1 MTSGKGLQVLP
12 TIVIEQHELLSLYE
26 MSYFCWKRVE
36 FVSLFFSPEPWHSSW
51 NPHVLSLTN
60 PIRGVGR
67 TPDIDITS
75 LVGLALQLVR
85 SPCGDLV

>member
-36 FVSLFFSPEPWHSSW
+36 FVSLFAGAMAQQLEPTGLIFHE
-51 NPHVLSLTN
+51 PHT
-60 PIRGVGR
+60 G
-67 TPDIDITS
+67 
-75 LVGLALQLVR
+75 A
-85 SPCGDLV
+85 